1 MGAETN
7 LYKYRCQLFS
17 ESIQICF
24 STLDFHLKH
33 HKIFCGHSMCTC
45 LMCALYLSRLVNFE
59 SQKSQGIHKFRCFCS
74 ICRATIAR
82 KGRLNWQTEQDH
94 NFPPSSSNDSVKYS
108 ATMSST
114 NKKISLNL
122 FYSLLHNGSMIV
134 EHVRLKLISY

>member
-1 MGAETN
+1 
-7 LYKYRCQLFS
+7 
-17 ESIQICF
+17 
-24 STLDFHLKH
+24 
-33 HKIFCGHSMCTC
+33 MCTC

-94 NFPPSSSNDSVKYS
+94 NFPPSSSYDSVKYS

-114 NKKISLNL
+114 NKKKSLKL
-122 FYSLLHNGSMIV
+122 WKSLLDNGSMIV
-134 EHVRLKLISY
+134 RFKLIASRKFSITMITWYGQIHMLLFYMPCYIGTIFSGIFTNRT